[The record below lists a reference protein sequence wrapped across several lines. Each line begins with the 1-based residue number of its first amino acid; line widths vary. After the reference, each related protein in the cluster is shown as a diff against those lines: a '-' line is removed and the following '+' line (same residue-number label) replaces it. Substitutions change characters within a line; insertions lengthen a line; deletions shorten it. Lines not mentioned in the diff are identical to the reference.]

1 VEKHTETPKIA
12 GLTLFTPQK
21 SDPKMLLSL
30 AVLRR
35 PACITSIKKIAS
47 GQALWEPQEC
57 TAQQ

>member
-12 GLTLFTPQK
+12 SLTLFTPKK